1 MVSGF
6 TVPTTDEKKFLY
18 TILNIDC
25 KKYFNSI
32 DGIILN
38 VESISKVK
46 SKNIKNFNWFYLMIM
61 NEKTTG
67 TNNLLKLVILNIS
80 ILTLISLIIWTFI
93 SYSQGESLSIVNIV
107 LIILIAPFVYS
118 LSKDVS
124 SVYKSF
130 K

>member
-1 MVSGF
+1 
-6 TVPTTDEKKFLY
+6 
-18 TILNIDC
+18 
-25 KKYFNSI
+25 
-32 DGIILN
+32 
-38 VESISKVK
+38 
-46 SKNIKNFNWFYLMIM
+46 M

-67 TNNLLKLVILNIS
+67 KNNLLKLVILNIS

-93 SYSQGESLSIVNIV
+93 SYSQGDSLSIVNIV
-107 LIILIAPFVYS
+107 LIILIAPFVYR

>member
-6 TVPTTDEKKFLY
+6 IVLTTYEKKFLY
-18 TILNIDC
+18 TILNIDY

-46 SKNIKNFNWFYLMIM
+46 SKNVKNANWFCLIIM

-93 SYSQGESLSIVNIV
+93 SYSQGESLSIVNMV
-107 LIILIAPFVYS
+107 LIILIAPFVYR

-124 SVYKSF
+124 SLYKSF